1 MYRIL
6 ISKNKDEE
14 VYAVSL
20 TENKDEIYCFN
31 LQCDD
36 DTFDCRDC
44 IYYSDD
50 DNDYDDIKSFSFSE
64 LAQDDRIALGATTYR
79 NPYKKLKHMLKQK
92 KELLDEIYEQDEKII
107 DFLFDTVKYLTPEE
121 LQEIQEMFKT
131 LDVLK

>member
-31 LQCDD
+31 LQCND

-50 DNDYDDIKSFSFSE
+50 DDVKSFSFSE
-64 LAQDDRIALGATTYR
+64 LVQDDRIALGAMTYR

-92 KELLDEIYEQDEKII
+92 KELLDELYEQDEKII
-107 DFLFDTVKYLTPEE
+107 DLLFDTVKYLTPEE
-121 LQEIQEMFKT
+121 LIEIQEMFKA
-131 LDVLK
+131 LDILK

>member
-50 DNDYDDIKSFSFSE
+50 DVKSFSFSE
-64 LAQDDRIALGATTYR
+64 LVQDDRIALGATTYK
-79 NPYKKLKHMLKQK
+79 NPYKKLKYMLKQK
-92 KELLDEIYEQDEKII
+92 KELLDELYEQDEKIV
-107 DFLFDTVKYLTPEE
+107 DLLFDAVKYLTPEE
-121 LQEIQEMFKT
+121 LIEIQEMFKS

>member
-31 LQCDD
+31 LQCND

-50 DNDYDDIKSFSFSE
+50 DDVKSFSFSE
-64 LAQDDRIALGATTYR
+64 LAQDDRIALGATTYK
-79 NPYKKLKHMLKQK
+79 NPYKKLKYMLKQK
-92 KELLDEIYEQDEKII
+92 KELLDELYEQDEKIV
-107 DFLFDTVKYLTPEE
+107 DLLFDAVKYLTPEE
-121 LQEIQEMFKT
+121 LIEIQEMFKA

>member
-14 VYAVSL
+14 VYAVNL

-50 DNDYDDIKSFSFSE
+50 DDVKSFSFSE

-79 NPYKKLKHMLKQK
+79 NPHKKLKHMLKQK
-92 KELLDEIYEQDEKII
+92 KELLDELYEQDEKII
-107 DFLFDTVKYLTPEE
+107 DFLFDVVKYLTPEE
-121 LQEIQEMFKT
+121 LKEIQEMFKA